1 MSIIVGLTGGIATG
15 KSTVTRMFLDQGI
28 PVIDTDKIAR
38 DLFHHDT
45 EVYRDILAHFGEDI
59 LLTDH
64 TINRKKLGKIVF
76 ANKQKRD
83 TLNGIVHPHVYKMV
97 DKEIELFEEL
107 GKSIIVLDIPLL
119 FETGYEGRC
128 DKTIVVY
135 TTKEKQLERLMERDA
150 ITKEYAQMKI
160 DAQLSMDEKMEK
172 ADYVIDNSHSIL
184 HTKKDFNSI
193 LEELEV
199 TQ

>member
-1 MSIIVGLTGGIATG
+1 
-15 KSTVTRMFLDQGI
+15 MFLDEGI

-45 EVYRDILAHFGEDI
+45 VVYQNILEQFGQEI

-83 TLNGIVHPHVYKMV
+83 ILNQIVHPHVYSMV

-119 FETGYEGRC
+119 FETGYQDKC

-135 TTKEKQLERLMERDA
+135 TSKEQQLERLMERDGINEEFA
-150 ITKEYAQMKI
+150 HMKISAQMP
-160 DAQLSMDEKMEK
+160 LSEKCEI

-184 HTKKDFNSI
+184 QTKKDFNHI
-193 LEELEV
+193 LSELEV
-199 TQ
+199 T